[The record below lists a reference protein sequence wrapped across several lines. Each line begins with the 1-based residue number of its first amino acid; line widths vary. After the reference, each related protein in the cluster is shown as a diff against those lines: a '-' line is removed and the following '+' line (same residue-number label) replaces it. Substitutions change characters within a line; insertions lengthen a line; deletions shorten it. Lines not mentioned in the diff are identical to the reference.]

1 MPVGCWGCGNGH
13 TIKLLRYTKPMPAA
27 APATGVTKHF
37 SELDFASGGYRVA
50 AQLPSGVAALRFH
63 KGHFMGKSLARE
75 QRRLAAIV
83 AADVVLFPPHGSGR
97 RELASLVSRI
107 ENYIR
112 RGRFYVDGWLHSE
125 VAPVIVALTERQ
137 RSLDITGG
145 IAEIGV
151 HHGKLFILLYL
162 LSREPEKAVAID
174 LFEDQHLNID
184 RSGRGDLAK
193 FRRNLDRYADSARL
207 VLHQGN
213 SMVLTGAIL
222 TRLAEGPLRFVS
234 VDGGH
239 TAAITAHDLAT
250 SEAAIGEGGI
260 IVVDDVFNEQW
271 PGVGDGVR
279 RYFERR
285 PNLVPFA
292 IGANKTYFCR
302 PSHREIYHD
311 TAAAAASTATATEFL
326 GKPVAFLQ
334 FLRPGLKDR
343 VAELSAWQRLR
354 TTAIGLALR
363 WAWHTGRTLRRG
375 LTRKE
380 D

>member
-1 MPVGCWGCGNGH
+1 MD
-13 TIKLLRYTKPMPAA
+13 
-27 APATGVTKHF
+27 
-37 SELDFASGGYRVA
+37 SRV
-50 AQLPSGVAALRFH
+50 
-63 KGHFMGKSLARE
+63 
-75 QRRLAAIV
+75 
-83 AADVVLFPPHGSGR
+83 
-97 RELASLVSRI
+97 

-112 RGRFYVDGWLHSE
+112 RGRFYVDGWLHTE
-125 VAPVIVALTERQ
+125 ATRVVIALTERQ
-137 RSLDITGG
+137 RSLGIAGG

-162 LSREPEKAVAID
+162 LGQASEKAVAID

-184 RSGRGDLAK
+184 NSGSGDLAK
-193 FRRNLDRYADSARL
+193 FRRNLDRHADSARL

-213 SMVLTGAIL
+213 SMDLTGAIL
-222 TRLAEGPLRFVS
+222 TRRFVS

-239 TAAITAHDLAT
+239 TAEITAHDLAT
-250 SEAAIGEGGI
+250 AEAAIAEGGLI
-260 IVVDDVFNEQW
+260 MVDDVFNEQW

-302 PSHREIYHD
+302 PSHRDIYHD
-311 TAAAAASTATATEFL
+311 AAATAASTATATEFL
-326 GKPVAFLQ
+326 GQPVAFLQ

-343 VAELSAWQRLR
+343 VAESSAWQRLR
-354 TTAIGLALR
+354 TTPIGLPLR

-375 LTRKE
+375 LSRNE
-380 D
+380 DF

>member
-1 MPVGCWGCGNGH
+1 MD
-13 TIKLLRYTKPMPAA
+13 
-27 APATGVTKHF
+27 
-37 SELDFASGGYRVA
+37 SRV
-50 AQLPSGVAALRFH
+50 
-63 KGHFMGKSLARE
+63 E
-75 QRRLAAIV
+75 T
-83 AADVVLFPPHGSGR
+83 
-97 RELASLVSRI
+97 
-107 ENYIR
+107 YIR
-112 RGRFYVDGWLHSE
+112 RGRFYIDGWLHSE
-125 VAPVIVALTERQ
+125 AAQITVALTERQ
-137 RSLDITGG
+137 RSLGIAGG
-145 IAEIGV
+145 VAEIGV

-162 LSREPEKAVAID
+162 LCQASEKAVAID

-184 RSGRGDLAK
+184 KSGSGDLAK
-193 FRRNLDRYADSARL
+193 FRRNLERHADNARL

-213 SMVLTGAIL
+213 SMDLSGAIL

-239 TAAITAHDLAT
+239 TAEITAHDLAT
-250 SEAAIGEGGI
+250 AEAAIAEGGV

-302 PSHREIYHD
+302 PSHRGIYHD
-311 TAAAAASTATATEFL
+311 AAAATASTSTTTEFL
-326 GKPVAFLQ
+326 GQPVAFLQ

-343 VAELSAWQRLR
+343 VGESPAWRRLR
-354 TTAIGLALR
+354 TTPIGLPLR

-375 LTRKE
+375 LTRNE
-380 D
+380 DF

>member
-1 MPVGCWGCGNGH
+1 MD
-13 TIKLLRYTKPMPAA
+13 
-27 APATGVTKHF
+27 
-37 SELDFASGGYRVA
+37 SRV
-50 AQLPSGVAALRFH
+50 
-63 KGHFMGKSLARE
+63 
-75 QRRLAAIV
+75 
-83 AADVVLFPPHGSGR
+83 
-97 RELASLVSRI
+97 

-112 RGRFYVDGWLHSE
+112 RGRFYVDGWLHTE
-125 VAPVIVALTERQ
+125 AARIVVALTERQ
-137 RSLDITGG
+137 RSLGIAGG
-145 IAEIGV
+145 VAEIGV

-162 LSREPEKAVAID
+162 LSKASEKAVAID

-184 RSGRGDLAK
+184 HSGSGDLAK
-193 FRRNLDRYADSARL
+193 FRRNLDRHADSARL

-213 SMVLTGAIL
+213 SMDLTGAIL
-222 TRLAEGPLRFVS
+222 TRLANGPLRFVS

-239 TAAITAHDLAT
+239 TAEITAHDLAT
-250 SEAAIGEGGI
+250 AEAAIAEGGI

-302 PSHREIYHD
+302 PSHRDIYHD
-311 TAAAAASTATATEFL
+311 AAAAASTATATEFL

-343 VAELSAWQRLR
+343 VAESPAWRRLR
-354 TTAIGLALR
+354 TTPIGLPLR

-375 LTRKE
+375 LRRNE
-380 D
+380 DF